1 MIFQQSIRIQIM
13 WRIILIFLFSATAV
27 LLWAF
32 TSFWLLAA
40 WMILFTIIGIWELIR
55 FIERDRR
62 VLQSFLISINQN
74 DFMGNVGISKDQ
86 KFLYNAYK
94 DLSRKYRQ
102 IASEKEANYL
112 FLNTIVEHAGVP
124 MIAFEEDKQEVR
136 LINDGAKE
144 LFNKPYFR
152 KLQSLEL
159 IDPELV
165 NVIRRLKNGDH
176 ELYRFQ
182 DESGWKE
189 LSIVAKR
196 LKLQGENYKLIA
208 LHNIKREL
216 DEKELESWQKL
227 IRVLTHEI
235 KNSVIPISTLSE
247 VLEQMLE
254 MEDGSNIKLDELTEE
269 DEDDLRIGLKTIA
282 KRSKGLA
289 SFVNAYGEM
298 AKVPVPKLA
307 SHSLNELI
315 AATVSL
321 YKPIFG
327 KKDLELNS
335 ELPTKEFFAD
345 IDEELIEQ
353 VLINLLKN
361 AMEALA
367 DNGSVTV
374 SLKVKQD
381 YQIIVSDNGSGISPE
396 VMENIFTPFYTTKEE
411 GSGIGLSLS
420 RQIIRKHDGELNVKS
435 KLGEGTV
442 FTIHLP
448 KGSES

>member
-1 MIFQQSIRIQIM
+1 
-13 WRIILIFLFSATAV
+13 
-27 LLWAF
+27 
-32 TSFWLLAA
+32 
-40 WMILFTIIGIWELIR
+40 
-55 FIERDRR
+55 
-62 VLQSFLISINQN
+62 
-74 DFMGNVGISKDQ
+74 MGNVGISKDQ

-94 DLSRKYRQ
+94 DLSNKYRQ
-102 IASEKEANYL
+102 IATEKEANYL

-124 MIAFEEDKQEVR
+124 MIAFEESKQEVR
-136 LINDGAKE
+136 LINEGAKE

-152 KLQSLEL
+152 KLQSLEM
-159 IDPELV
+159 IDPGLV
-165 NVIRRLKNGDH
+165 NVIRRLNNGDH

-182 DESGWKE
+182 DDFGWKE

-216 DEKELESWQKL
+216 DQKELESWQKL

-254 MEDGSNIKLDELTEE
+254 MEDGKNIRLDELTEE
-269 DEDDLRIGLKTIA
+269 DENDLRIGLKTIA

-289 SFVNAYGEM
+289 SFVNAYGKM
-298 AKVPVPKLA
+298 ANVPVPKLA
-307 SHSLNELI
+307 LHSLNELI

-321 YKPIFG
+321 YKPIFN
-327 KKDLELNS
+327 KRNLQLRS
-335 ELPTKEFFAD
+335 ELPAKDFYAE
-345 IDEELIEQ
+345 IDDELIEQ

-361 AMEALA
+361 AMEALNKNGTVTVRLVEKQDFQISVI
-367 DNGSVTV
+367 DNGP
-374 SLKVKQD
+374 
-381 YQIIVSDNGSGISPE
+381 GISPE

-420 RQIIRKHDGELNVKS
+420 RQIIRKHNGELNVKS
-435 KLGEGTV
+435 KFGESTV
-442 FTIHLP
+442 FTIQLP
-448 KGSES
+448 KKTQR